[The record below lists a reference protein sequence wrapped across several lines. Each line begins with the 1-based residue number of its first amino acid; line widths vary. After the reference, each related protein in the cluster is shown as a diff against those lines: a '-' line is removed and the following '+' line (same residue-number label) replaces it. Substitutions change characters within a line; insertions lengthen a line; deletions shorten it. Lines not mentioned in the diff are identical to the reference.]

1 MQEKMFVPDP
11 ITQVTEGDIAVYR
24 YFPKQIRVVGVG
36 GAGCNII
43 NYLYSLG
50 AFGSHMIAVD
60 TDEKRLSVIRA
71 DERFLIG
78 KSVAK
83 ESGTHGDVDMG
94 RRSAEKSGWKLE
106 EAFKGTKLMFI
117 AGGMGGGTATGALP
131 VIVQQARD
139 RGAVVVAIVTL
150 PFIDEAEARQKAKT
164 GIGRLLGVAN
174 TTIVIDFEKLRGYDR
189 SEPRAEALGMM
200 DELIAEKLKT
210 IIEAMTRRPHACQH
224 LDLDTG
230 CSGTAGP
237 APCWS
242 ADRSDVTSERPGQHA
257 EYRCSH
263 RPPGAKAPSS
273 IGQRPDMSSRA

>member
-94 RRSAEKSGWKLE
+94 RLSAEKSGWKLE

-117 AGGMGGGTATGALP
+117 AW
-131 VIVQQARD
+131 RH
-139 RGAVVVAIVTL
+139 
-150 PFIDEAEARQKAKT
+150 
-164 GIGRLLGVAN
+164 GRRYG
-174 TTIVIDFEKLRGYDR
+174 
-189 SEPRAEALGMM
+189 
-200 DELIAEKLKT
+200 
-210 IIEAMTRRPHACQH
+210 
-224 LDLDTG
+224 
-230 CSGTAGP
+230 
-237 APCWS
+237 
-242 ADRSDVTSERPGQHA
+242 
-257 EYRCSH
+257 YRCAAGDSAAGAGHGRRRGRH
-263 RPPGAKAPSS
+263 RHSA
-273 IGQRPDMSSRA
+273 IH